1 MNGRISLSV
10 ANQIPP
16 QSETAPPVLLS
27 QTQHS
32 TPRVHPSLPQ
42 RRSSEHVAGD
52 RAPGGHGR
60 AAGPVLVP
68 PGAGE
73 AAPARPPL
81 LRRLPLA
88 GGGGVLVVAA
98 EEGDQAPH
106 EDAAQEDA
114 AVGHQAPPHA
124 VPAAAAAPARL
135 DARRIRHHGTR
146 DPHHR
151 GGCGRRPHRRRLR
164 QPWHV
169 AKRLKLFP

>member
-10 ANQIPP
+10 ANRIPP

-52 RAPGGHGR
+52 RATGGHSR
-60 AAGPVLVP
+60 AAGPVPV

-73 AAPARPPL
+73 AAPECPPL

-88 GGGGVLVVAA
+88 PQRRRARGAGGGVLVAAA

-106 EDAAQEDA
+106 EDAGHEDA
-114 AVGHQAPPHA
+114 AMGHQAPPNT
-124 VPAAAAAPARL
+124 VPAAAAAPAGL

-146 DPHHR
+146 DPRPR
-151 GGCGRRPHRRRLR
+151 GGRGMSLNG
-164 QPWHV
+164 
-169 AKRLKLFP
+169 

>member
-1 MNGRISLSV
+1 MNGRISLIV

-52 RAPGGHGR
+52 RATGGHGH
-60 AAGPVLVP
+60 AAGPVPV

-73 AAPARPPL
+73 AAPSCPPL
-81 LRRLPLA
+81 LRRLPIA
-88 GGGGVLVVAA
+88 AGGGVLVAAA

-106 EDAAQEDA
+106 EDAGHEDA
-114 AVGHQAPPHA
+114 AMGHQAPPNT
-124 VPAAAAAPARL
+124 VPAAAAAPAGL
-135 DARRIRHHGTR
+135 DACRFQHHGTR
-146 DPHHR
+146 DPRPR
-151 GGCGRRPHRRRLR
+151 GGRGMSLNG
-164 QPWHV
+164 
-169 AKRLKLFP
+169 